1 MFFSCHGPHYT
12 LQLPKLWSQ
21 VTYCLTPLTSF
32 CHPHYLPCSV
42 GVLFKNS
49 NSRHTVIVGVFKKY
63 QSWGSPPEILIYRSV
78 PRSKHRGLFL
88 KFHRWFWCAVKAG
101 NHCSVCWVLV
111 ILPRMTCVPSY
122 LIHQEKLNDQLEE
135 QRQEQALNRY
145 RCEADQLDHWLL
157 STKATL
163 DIALGSPKEPMDM
176 EAQLVD
182 CQVQKW
188 SQRSM
193 PTSLGR
199 LFKNVSVIGC
209 VES

>member
-1 MFFSCHGPHYT
+1 M
-12 LQLPKLWSQ
+12 
-21 VTYCLTPLTSF
+21 
-32 CHPHYLPCSV
+32 
-42 GVLFKNS
+42 
-49 NSRHTVIVGVFKKY
+49 I
-63 QSWGSPPEILIYRSV
+63 
-78 PRSKHRGLFL
+78 
-88 KFHRWFWCAVKAG
+88 
-101 NHCSVCWVLV
+101 
-111 ILPRMTCVPSY
+111 CVPSY

-135 QRQEQALNRY
+135 QRQEQALHRY

-188 SQRSM
+188 SPRSM

-199 LFKNVSVIGC
+199 LFKNVGYWLRQILVAACRIFRWGAQILWLWCMGSGTC
-209 VES
+209 GLSNYSTQP

>member
-1 MFFSCHGPHYT
+1 M
-12 LQLPKLWSQ
+12 
-21 VTYCLTPLTSF
+21 
-32 CHPHYLPCSV
+32 
-42 GVLFKNS
+42 
-49 NSRHTVIVGVFKKY
+49 
-63 QSWGSPPEILIYRSV
+63 
-78 PRSKHRGLFL
+78 
-88 KFHRWFWCAVKAG
+88 
-101 NHCSVCWVLV
+101 